1 MKDSLDKRA
10 EQQASSVK
18 GVVLTDKN
26 APVFIR
32 SLAASRKELAEREKE
47 AKP

>member
-1 MKDSLDKRA
+1 LEKRA
-10 EQQASSVK
+10 EQRASSLK

-26 APVFIR
+26 VPVFIK